1 MAWDPSARVV
11 VEPSTPLHQLPL
23 SPSEFFVLS
32 RIDVPIKIGDLLKA
46 SGLPPAEAEAALA
59 KLLSLGAAKLL
70 EPAPEPR
77 RPRPVPTGA
86 AADRKRQSLLDQLA
100 AARTRSEAP
109 PPPTPAPA
117 SAPASTPAPASQA
130 EPTEEPPPPWPRVPT
145 SDARLDAALAIPV
158 EEQQRILALAD
169 RLEDLSP
176 FEILGIWPTHD
187 MKLVRRAYHEVSR
200 DFHPDSYFG
209 QSIGP
214 FGEHLAALFRRAT
227 QAHEALRAADVRAPF
242 VDAEIARRAELERR
256 AKLVDDASRKQT
268 ELRRAQEEAEA
279 AARRHERATKRAARQ
294 RDALDAAVRAQ
305 HDAYVQEAV
314 AAEQLGNLA
323 RAANAWRLA
332 LQLVPQDATL
342 RDNWQRC
349 LEVAR
354 SKRATE
360 AFNRALTLREI
371 GQHAEAVPLLV
382 EAAVAHPTAENL
394 AYAAEAVAA
403 RDKARGRQFALSA
416 LEALRAEELSS
427 RPGPDGSGANKRRAA
442 DLARLHVM
450 LARAFLA
457 AGQQHT
463 AREQAMIADR
473 HRPNDPEIRTLLNS
487 IKLP

>member
-11 VEPSTPLHQLPL
+11 VEPSAQLQQLPL
-23 SPSEFFVLS
+23 TPSEFFVLS
-32 RIDVPIKIGDLLKA
+32 RLDMPIKIADLLKA
-46 SGLPPAEAEAALA
+46 CGLPPPEAEAALA

-77 RPRPVPTGA
+77 RPVAQGA
-86 AADRKRQSLLDQLA
+86 AAERKRQSLVAQLA
-100 AARTRSEAP
+100 AARTRHEP
-109 PPPTPAPA
+109 PPSSQSAATTTTTTTTTAQDSAAAPG
-117 SAPASTPAPASQA
+117 
-130 EPTEEPPPPWPRVPT
+130 EGPPPPWPRVPD
-145 SDARLDAALAIPV
+145 SDARVLSELAIPV
-158 EEQQRILALAD
+158 EEQQRILALHD
-169 RLEDLSP
+169 RLEELSP

-187 MKLVRRAYHEVSR
+187 MRLVRRAYHEVSR

-209 QSIGP
+209 QNIGR
-214 FGEHLAALFRRAT
+214 FSEYLAALFRRAT

-256 AKLVDDASRKQT
+256 AKLVDDAARKRD
-268 ELRRAQEEAEA
+268 EFRRAQEEAEA
-279 AARRHERATKRAARQ
+279 AARRHERATKRASRQ

-305 HDAYVQEAV
+305 HDGYVQEAV

-371 GQHAEAVPLLV
+371 GQFAEAVPLLV

-394 AYAAEAVAA
+394 AYAAEAVAS
-403 RDKARGRQFALSA
+403 RDKPRGRQFALGA
-416 LEALRAEELSS
+416 LEALRAEEMAGTS
-427 RPGPDGSGANKRRAA
+427 KRRGA

-457 AGQQHT
+457 AGQHHT
-463 AREQAMIADR
+463 AREQATIADR
-473 HRPNDPEIRTLLNS
+473 HRPGDAEIRALLNS